1 MAENTD
7 RRFRLSSV
15 IVIALGAALLG
26 GLGTAVVMSSTLG
39 GTATAP
45 APAAAEPG
53 AQKEQTA
60 SGVPDLARRI
70 DGDPTAIGA
79 VDAPVVMI
87 EFADYRCPFCSLFSR
102 ETMPKIMEQYLA
114 DGTLRIEWRDLP
126 IFGDQ
131 SIDTAIAARAAG
143 DQGLFWEYNAAVAAA
158 APDRGHPDID
168 RAMLIGFAEQV
179 GVPDLAAFELGL
191 DSETHR
197 AAVQAD
203 LQEAQS
209 IGATSTPI
217 FLIGD
222 EAIGGAQPLEAFQA
236 IIERQAARP

>member
-53 AQKEQTA
+53 AQKEQAA